1 MGYYRI
7 TCRDCGFQW
16 RAVLD
21 TEGWPAAVHPIHH
34 KQIDLE
40 LSANCHFSE
49 VRHCVECRI
58 RVRKGQVIYS
68 MNKWMMAFRALRE
81 GWDYA
86 RLLIRELK

>member
-16 RAVLD
+16 RATLD
-21 TEGWPAAVHPIHH
+21 PEGWPGPAAQG
-34 KQIDLE
+34 QINLE
-40 LSANCHFSE
+40 LLSTYHFGE

-58 RVRKGQVIYS
+58 RIRKGSVTRS
-68 MNKWMMAFRALRE
+68 MNKWVMAWRALRE
-81 GWDYA
+81 GWDHA